1 MSSSAPRSDAA
12 PRPRVLHVSQSTTVY
27 GAEMALLRLAPN
39 LEQRGF
45 ECLLASPPE
54 GDLAARWRELGMEH
68 VALPFPVHLG
78 LRRSDGTGRPGPLQL
93 AREGG
98 VVGQS
103 AVRVAKAIRQAKA
116 DLVHTHSLAA
126 YLETAIAG
134 RLTRCPVVLDIH
146 DLVVPGAGRKVL
158 DLSVRLATRT
168 VAITEACA
176 SCVSGKA
183 RERVS
188 IVVYGMDL
196 ERFSPGPADPAVRA
210 ALGATESNPLVGIV
224 GRVDP
229 SKGID
234 VLVEAMDLLVEKH
247 PDARLAVV
255 GGPLVAHP
263 GYAEELEATAK
274 RLLGDRVTFT
284 GPRSDG
290 PAIYRALD
298 VLVNAS
304 SAEPLGLTILEAQA
318 TAVPVIV
325 SRGGGAPEVVD
336 DGTTGFVVSPRDPG
350 ELAAALDKLLA
361 SPELHAQMGAAGREF
376 ALRRFDPGRQADE
389 MIAVYRSARGDRS

>member
-1 MSSSAPRSDAA
+1 M
-12 PRPRVLHVSQSTTVY
+12 LHVSQSTTVY

-39 LEQRGF
+39 LERRGF
-45 ECLLASPPE
+45 ECLLASPPD
-54 GDLAARWRELGMEH
+54 GDLAARWRDLGMRH
-68 VALPFPVHLG
+68 VALPFPDHLG
-78 LRRSDGTGRPGPLQL
+78 LRRPDGTGRPGPVQL
-93 AREGG
+93 TREAG
-98 VVGQS
+98 VVGWS
-103 AVRVAKAIRQAKA
+103 AVGVARAIRGAHA

-158 DLSVRLATRT
+158 DLSVKLATRT
-168 VAITEACA
+168 IAITEACA
-176 SCVSGKA
+176 ACVSGAA

-188 IVVYGMDL
+188 IVVYGIDL
-196 ERFSPGPADPAVRA
+196 DRFSPGPPDPDVRT
-210 ALGATESNPLVGIV
+210 ALGGVAAGPLVGIV

-234 VLVEAMDLLVEKH
+234 VLVDAMELLTTKH

-255 GGPLVAHP
+255 GGPLVAQP
-263 GYAEELEATAK
+263 GYAESLEADAK
-274 RLLGDRVTFT
+274 QRLGDRVTFT

-325 SRGGGAPEVVD
+325 SRGGGAPEVVE
-336 DGTTGFVVSPRDPG
+336 DGETGFVVSPRDPG

-361 SPELHAQMGAAGREF
+361 SPELREQMGAAGRAF

-389 MIAVYRSARGDRS
+389 IGAVYRSALGTAD